1 MVVKQMLVI
10 TGFCSKF
17 ESSVISYGS
26 QTIKTSI
33 TRARGFESSV
43 ISYGSQT
50 SCVTKAWPLAFESS
64 VISYGSQ
71 TALIAEEA
79 AS

>member
-1 MVVKQMLVI
+1 MVVKHAENIEPVHRR
-10 TGFCSKF
+10 F
-17 ESSVISYGS
+17 ESSVIAYGS
-26 QTIKTSI
+26 QTL
-33 TRARGFESSV
+33 GFV
-43 ISYGSQT
+43 FGIHI
-50 SCVTKAWPLAFESS
+50 AFESS

>member
-1 MVVKQMLVI
+1 MSDKEILS
-10 TGFCSKF
+10 FLF

-26 QTIKTSI
+26 QTIALCW
-33 TRARGFESSV
+33 ARKPQFESSV

-50 SCVTKAWPLAFESS
+50 SKLNSRASTTFESS

-71 TALIAEEA
+71 TMEKLYR
-79 AS
+79 